1 MKIAVIGAGPRATGI
16 CQLLTAGG
24 YDVTR
29 ADLTD
34 GAAYEASTG
43 SDVVIFAGDRGTM
56 DEMIAKVG
64 RILPETI
71 VVDAMEGDPQPVGES
86 GAELLAKRL
95 DSHRVV
101 RASIQLPQPNANI
114 LLAADDKDAMTVVEE
129 IFRKSGCV
137 TTDRG
142 TLVHAGEIE
151 PPVHGRAG
159 GAGVTGDHAGVTP

>member
-34 GAAYEASTG
+34 GAAYDASTG
-43 SDVVIFAGDRGTM
+43 SEVVIFAGARIEM
-56 DEMIAKVG
+56 DETIAKVG

-71 VVDAMEGDPQPVGES
+71 VIDAMEGKAAALGKS

-95 DSHRVV
+95 DSRRVV
-101 RASIQLPQPNANI
+101 RASIERPEPNANI
-114 LLAADDKDAMTVVEE
+114 LLASDDKDAMTIVEE

-142 TLVHAGEIE
+142 TLVHSGEIE
-151 PPVHGRAG
+151 APARAQVETPPRT
-159 GAGVTGDHAGVTP
+159 GVTA

>member
-16 CQLLTAGG
+16 CQLLTNGG

-29 ADLTD
+29 ADD
-34 GAAYEASTG
+34 AGEPYEAATG
-43 SDVVIFAGDRGTM
+43 SDVVIFAADRSEM
-56 DEMIAKVG
+56 DDLVAKVG

-71 VVDAMEGDPQPVGES
+71 VIDALEGKPLDAGES

-101 RASIQLPQPNANI
+101 RASIERPEPNANI
-114 LLAADDKDAMTVVEE
+114 LLAGDDKDAITIVEE

-137 TTDRG
+137 TTYRG
-142 TLVHAGEIE
+142 TLMHAGEIE
-151 PPVHGRAG
+151 APARGTVETPART
-159 GAGVTGDHAGVTP
+159 GVNA

>member
-34 GAAYEASTG
+34 GAAYDASTG
-43 SDVVIFAGDRGTM
+43 SDVVVFAAPRSDM
-56 DEMIAKVG
+56 DTIVAKVG

-71 VVDAMEGDPQPVGES
+71 VVDAMEGASEADGES
-86 GAELLAKRL
+86 GAELLAKVL
-95 DSHRVV
+95 NSPRVV
-101 RASIQLPQPNANI
+101 RASIHSPEPNANI
-114 LLAADDKDAMTVVEE
+114 LLAADDKDAMTIVEE

-142 TLVHAGEIE
+142 TLIHAGEIE
-151 PPVHGRAG
+151 PPAETR
-159 GAGVTGDHAGVTP
+159 TGIPA

>member
-34 GAAYEASTG
+34 GDAYDASTG
-43 SDVVIFAGDRGTM
+43 SEVVIFAGERTDMDTM
-56 DEMIAKVG
+56 LAKVG

-71 VVDAMEGDPQPVGES
+71 VIDAMEGKADLDGES

-95 DSHRVV
+95 DSRRVI
-101 RASIQLPQPNANI
+101 RASIERPEANANI
-114 LLAADDKDAMTVVEE
+114 LLAGDDKDAMTIVEE

-151 PPVHGRAG
+151 APARTAVETPART
-159 GAGVTGDHAGVTP
+159 GVTT

>member
-1 MKIAVIGAGPRATGI
+1 MKIAVIGAGPRAAGI

-34 GAAYEASTG
+34 GEAYEAATG
-43 SDVVIFAGDRGTM
+43 SEVVIFAGARTEM

-71 VVDAMEGDPQPVGES
+71 VVDAMEGKATVDGES

-101 RASIQLPQPNANI
+101 RASIERPEPNANI
-114 LLAADDKDAMTVVEE
+114 LLAGDDKDAMTIVEE

-151 PPVHGRAG
+151 APANAQVDTPAHT
-159 GAGVTGDHAGVTP
+159 GVTA

>member
-16 CQLLTAGG
+16 CQLLTGGG

-34 GAAYEASTG
+34 GAAYDASTG
-43 SDVVIFAGDRGTM
+43 SDIVIFAGARDDM
-56 DEMIAKVG
+56 DTMIAKVG
-64 RILPETI
+64 RIQPETI
-71 VVDAMEGDPQPVGES
+71 VVDAMEGKPLVAEES

-95 DSHRVV
+95 DSRRVV
-101 RASIQLPQPNANI
+101 RASVERPEPNANI
-114 LLAADDKDAMTVVEE
+114 LLAGDDKDAVSVVEE

-142 TLVHAGEIE
+142 TLMHAGEIE
-151 PPVHGRAG
+151 APARSAVEAPAST
-159 GAGVTGDHAGVTP
+159 GVKA

>member
-1 MKIAVIGAGPRATGI
+1 MKIAVIGSGPRATGI
-16 CQLLTAGG
+16 CQLLTNGG

-29 ADLTD
+29 ADPSD
-34 GAAYEASTG
+34 GAPYLAATG
-43 SDVVIFAGDRGTM
+43 SDILIFAADRSEA
-56 DEMIAKVG
+56 DSLVAKVG

-71 VVDAMEGDPQPVGES
+71 VIDAMEGNPKLPGES

-95 DSHRVV
+95 NSRRVV
-101 RASIQLPQPNANI
+101 RASIQRPEPNANI
-114 LLAADDKDAMTVVEE
+114 LLAADDKDAMAAVEE

-151 PPVHGRAG
+151 PPART
-159 GAGVTGDHAGVTP
+159 GVNT

>member
-1 MKIAVIGAGPRATGI
+1 MKIAVIGSGPRATGI

-34 GAAYEASTG
+34 GAAYDASTG
-43 SDVVIFAGDRGTM
+43 SDVVIFAGARGEM

-71 VVDAMEGDPQPVGES
+71 VVDAMEGKLPDSGES
-86 GAELLAKRL
+86 GAELLAHRL
-95 DSHRVV
+95 DSRRVV
-101 RASIQLPQPNANI
+101 RASIERPEPNANI
-114 LLAADDKDAMTVVEE
+114 LLAGDDKDAMTIVEE

-142 TLVHAGEIE
+142 TLIHAGEIE
-151 PPVHGRAG
+151 APANRAVETPPQ
-159 GAGVTGDHAGVTP
+159 AGVTA

>member
-1 MKIAVIGAGPRATGI
+1 MKIAVIGSGPRATGI

-34 GAAYEASTG
+34 GAAYDASTG
-43 SDVVIFAGDRGTM
+43 SDIVIFAAPRTEM
-56 DEMIAKVG
+56 DTLVAKVG

-71 VVDAMEGDPQPVGES
+71 VVDALDGDTDADGES
-86 GAELLAKRL
+86 GAELLAKQL
-95 DSHRVV
+95 NSHRVV
-101 RASIQLPQPNANI
+101 RALIQVPEPNANI
-114 LLAADDKDAMTVVEE
+114 LLAADDKDAMTIVEE
-129 IFRKSGCV
+129 VFRKSGCL

-151 PPVHGRAG
+151 APVSASAPS
-159 GAGVTGDHAGVTP
+159 AGVHA

>member
-16 CQLLTAGG
+16 CQLLTVGG

-29 ADLTD
+29 AGLED
-34 GAAYEASTG
+34 GAAYDASTG
-43 SDVVIFAGDRGTM
+43 SEVVIFAGPRSEM
-56 DEMIAKVG
+56 DTMIAKVG

-71 VVDAMEGDPQPVGES
+71 VVDAMEGKAPADGES

-95 DSHRVV
+95 DSRRVV
-101 RASIQLPQPNANI
+101 RASIERPEPNANI
-114 LLAADDKDAMTVVEE
+114 LLASDDKDAMTIVEE

-151 PPVHGRAG
+151 APARAQVDTP
-159 GAGVTGDHAGVTP
+159 ARTGVSA

>member
-34 GAAYEASTG
+34 GAAYDASTG
-43 SDVVIFAGDRGTM
+43 SDIVIFAGSRTDMDTM
-56 DEMIAKVG
+56 VAKVG

-71 VVDAMEGDPQPVGES
+71 VVDALEGEAEADGES
-86 GAELLAKRL
+86 GAEMLAKAL
-95 DSHRVV
+95 NSPRVV
-101 RASIQLPQPNANI
+101 RASIHVPEPNANI
-114 LLAADDKDAMTVVEE
+114 LLAADDKDAMTIVEE
-129 IFRKSGCV
+129 MFRKSGCV

-151 PPVHGRAG
+151 APAGERAG
-159 GAGVTGDHAGVTP
+159 AAGVHA

>member
-1 MKIAVIGAGPRATGI
+1 MKIAIIGAGPRATGI

-29 ADLTD
+29 ADLTG
-34 GAAYEASTG
+34 GAAYDASTG
-43 SDVVIFAGDRGTM
+43 SEVVIFAGTRDEM
-56 DEMIAKVG
+56 DAMIAKVG
-64 RILPETI
+64 RISPETI
-71 VVDAMEGDPQPVGES
+71 VVDAMEGKATADGES

-95 DSHRVV
+95 DSRRVV
-101 RASIQLPQPNANI
+101 RASIERPEANANI
-114 LLAADDKDAMTVVEE
+114 LMASDDKDAMTIVEE

-151 PPVHGRAG
+151 APARSQVETPAG
-159 GAGVTGDHAGVTP
+159 TGVSA